1 MMKNGD
7 CFGWFLSVARRP
19 TIRSPHD
26 GRTRRKGNWFILT
39 WRRGLADTFP
49 LANRQLLGAAG
60 TTATTR
66 ADTAA
71 SFLLLPGRDEAIA
84 GRAARGIDGSDV
96 NIDVDIAV
104 CIRSGARVRLV
115 LEKKNLN
122 MV

>member
-7 CFGWFLSVARRP
+7 CFGWFLSVARP
-19 TIRSPHD
+19 TMRSPHD

-66 ADTAA
+66 ADAA
-71 SFLLLPGRDEAIA
+71 MSFLLLPGRDEAIA
-84 GRAARGIDGSDV
+84 GRAARGTDGTDGSDV
-96 NIDVDIAV
+96 NIDVGIAV
-104 CIRSGARVRLV
+104 CIRSGALVGLV
-115 LEKKNLN
+115 LGKIS